1 MMLIIFGA
9 LKLELSGFFKIS
21 KIFSKE
27 KYHNFTIYKEY
38 IYYKKENKSFP
49 VLMVQT
55 GTVKYDTK
63 NAAGYLLQNILK
75 IKALKKILSNPPL
88 PNLPS
93 FLVTGFYGA
102 VIKTSI
108 LKIRLYIIKQ

>member
-9 LKLELSGFFKIS
+9 LKLELSCFFKIS

-55 GTVKYDTK
+55 GTAKYDTK
-63 NAAGYLLQNILK
+63 NTTGYLLQNILK
-75 IKALKKILSNPPL
+75 IKALKKNFIKSSTTKSPII
-88 PNLPS
+88 S
-93 FLVTGFYGA
+93 SYRFLRSS
-102 VIKTSI
+102 K
-108 LKIRLYIIKQ
+108 